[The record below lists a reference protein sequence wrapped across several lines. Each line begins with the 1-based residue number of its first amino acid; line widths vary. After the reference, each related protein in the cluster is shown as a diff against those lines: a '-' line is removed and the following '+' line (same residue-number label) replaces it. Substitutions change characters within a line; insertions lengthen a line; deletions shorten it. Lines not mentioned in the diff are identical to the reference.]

1 MDNEV
6 VEVMKNPM
14 LQADPLL
21 FGASETAG
29 IVSVEENGDE
39 IVVFR
44 RDTDGS
50 LHQQSMLFQPFVL
63 MKAELADTCPVAADR
78 QGLEGDGPINTRV
91 TFRDGAGWQEAR
103 RWLKTQTGES
113 PGAPGAPYLVV
124 TDRVQQYLLQSGCTL
139 FKGMAFDQL
148 VRMQVDIEC
157 VTTRGYDFC
166 SAERE
171 GDRIVAIAMA
181 DQSGWV
187 EVLDGSECDEKTLL
201 ERFVERVRERD
212 PDVIEGHNIFNFD
225 LPYIAARAA
234 RHGVKLALGRDGSVP
249 AQRPSQ
255 FSAGERT
262 VPYTR
267 FDVFGRH
274 VIDTMFLAQ
283 AYDVSHRDLGSF
295 GLKAVA
301 VHFGVAAPE
310 RTYVA
315 GGDISEVFTRDPA
328 RLMAYVRDD
337 VTETRSVAA
346 LLSRSIFAQ
355 AQMLP
360 FSYQNVSL
368 RGNAVKIDAL
378 MLREYLRQGRALPL
392 PQVGRPFSG
401 GYTDLF
407 AEGVLRNVHHCD
419 IRSLYPSLMLIHALG
434 PATDQA
440 HVFLKLLETLRTFR
454 LNAKSAMRQ
463 AASENERLELDAMQ
477 TTFKILINSFYGYL
491 GFTQAR
497 FNDFD
502 VADRITREGRE
513 LLTRMVMWLEDN
525 GAKPVEIDTDGIY
538 YVPPCGEDAARQED
552 FRRRFAASLP
562 DGIEIEF
569 DGEYAAMFSYKM
581 KNYALLQHDGEMII
595 KGAALK
601 SRGLE
606 PYQRDFMRKFIRLR
620 LEGHDKKLPALKK
633 EFDDAIARRQLPIE
647 TLARMETLSD
657 SLAAYKRKREEGG
670 ARRAP
675 YELALAASRE
685 YKAGD
690 QVAYYVTG
698 TRKNVAVHDNSKLVS
713 DWDPGTRDE
722 NVAFYQSRLD
732 ALYEKLGGPKQDSR
746 QGELF

>member
-1 MDNEV
+1 MISHLLPV
-6 VEVMKNPM
+6 
-14 LQADPLL
+14 DPLL
-21 FGASETAG
+21 FGASETTG
-29 IVSVEENGDE
+29 IVAVEEKGDAILVYRREADGPLQRQE
-39 IVVFR
+39 IPFR
-44 RDTDGS
+44 
-50 LHQQSMLFQPFVL
+50 PFAL
-63 MKAELADTCPVAADR
+63 MKAALADSCPVAADR
-78 QGLEGDGPINTRV
+78 KALEGDLPINTLL
-91 TFRDGAGWQEAR
+91 TFHDGAGWLEAR
-103 RWLKTQTGES
+103 RWLKAESGES
-113 PGAPGAPYLVV
+113 AGAPGAPYLIVS
-124 TDRVQQYLLQSGCTL
+124 DRVQQYLLQSGCTL
-139 FKGMAFDQL
+139 FKGMAFDQ
-148 VRMQVDIEC
+148 VRRMQVDIEC

-171 GDRIVAIAMA
+171 GDRIVAIALA
-181 DQSGWV
+181 DQSGWL
-187 EVLDGSECDEKTLL
+187 EVLDGSKLDEKTLL
-201 ERFVERVRERD
+201 GKFVDRVRERD
-212 PDVIEGHNIFNFD
+212 PDVIEGHNLFNFD

-234 RHGVKLALGRDGSVP
+234 RHGVKLALGRDGSIP

-267 FDVFGRH
+267 FDIFGRH

-283 AYDVSHRDLGSF
+283 AYDVSHRDLDSF
-295 GLKAVA
+295 GLKSVA

-315 GGDISEVFTRDPA
+315 GGDISEVFATDPA
-328 RLMAYVRDD
+328 RLMDYVRDD

-360 FSYQNVSL
+360 FTYQNVSL

-419 IRSLYPSLMLIHALG
+419 IRSLYPSLMLNHKLG
-434 PATDQA
+434 PATDAAQ
-440 HVFLKLLETLRTFR
+440 VFLKLLETLRMFR
-454 LNAKSAMRQ
+454 LDAKSAMRQ
-463 AASENERLELDAMQ
+463 ASGENERLELDALQ

-502 VADRITREGRE
+502 IADRITREGRE
-513 LLTRMVMWLEDN
+513 LLTRMVMWLEDH

-538 YVPPCGEDAARQED
+538 YVPPADSAGQED
-552 FRRRFAASLP
+552 FRRRFAESLP
-562 DGIEIEF
+562 EGIEIEF

-581 KNYALLQHDGEMII
+581 KNYALLQQDGEMII

-606 PYQRDFMRKFIRLR
+606 AYQRDFMRQFIRLR
-620 LEGHDKKLPALKK
+620 LEGRDSELPALKIK
-633 EFDDAIARRQLPIE
+633 FDDAISRRILSVE
-647 TLARMETLSD
+647 SLARMETLSD
-657 SLAAYKRKREEGG
+657 SLATYSRKLGEGG

-675 YELALAASRE
+675 YELALAAGRE

-690 QVAYYVTG
+690 QVAYYITG
-698 TRKNVAVHDNSKLVS
+698 TRKNVAVHENSKLVC
-713 DWDPGTRDE
+713 DWDPRNRDE
-722 NVAFYQSRLD
+722 NVAFYLSRLD
-732 ALYEKLGGPKQDSR
+732 ALYEKLGGPRQDSR

>member
-1 MDNEV
+1 
-6 VEVMKNPM
+6 MKKP
-14 LQADPLL
+14 LLPVDPLL
-21 FGASETAG
+21 FGASETDG
-29 IVSVEENGDE
+29 IVAVEEQGDA
-39 IVVFR
+39 VVIFIR
-44 RDTDGS
+44 EPDGTLS
-50 LHQQSMLFQPFVL
+50 RQEEPLSPFVL
-63 MKAELADTCPVAADR
+63 MKAELADACPVDADKMP
-78 QGLEGDGPINTRV
+78 LTGDAPINTRV
-91 TFRDGAGWQEAR
+91 TFRDRAGWQEAR
-103 RWLKTQTGES
+103 RWLKAETGES
-113 PGAPGAPYLVV
+113 PGAPGAPYLIVA
-124 TDRVQQYLLQSGCTL
+124 DRVQQYLLQTGCTL
-139 FKGMAFDQL
+139 FKGMAFEQL
-148 VRMQVDIEC
+148 QRLQVDIEC
-157 VTTRGYDFC
+157 VTTPGYDFC

-171 GDRIVAIAMA
+171 DDRIVAIAMA

-187 EVLDGSECDEKTLL
+187 EVLDGSALDEKTLL
-201 ERFVERVRERD
+201 ERFVARVGERD
-212 PDVIEGHNIFNFD
+212 PDVIEGHNLFNFD

-249 AQRPSQ
+249 SQRPSQ

-267 FDVFGRH
+267 FDIFGRH

-283 AYDVSHRDLGSF
+283 AYDVSHRSLDSY
-295 GLKAVA
+295 GLKSVA

-315 GGDISEVFTRDPA
+315 GGDISEVFAKDPA
-328 RLMAYVRDD
+328 RLMAYVHDD

-346 LLSRSIFAQ
+346 LLSRSSFAQ
-355 AQMLP
+355 ARMLP

-419 IRSLYPSLMLIHALG
+419 IRSLYPSLMLIHGLG
-434 PATDQA
+434 PATDAAQ
-440 HVFLKLLETLRTFR
+440 VFLKLLATLRTFR
-454 LNAKSAMRQ
+454 LNAKSAMRE
-463 AASENERLELDAMQ
+463 APDENQRLELDALQ

-491 GFTQAR
+491 GFSQAR

-502 VADRITREGRE
+502 IADRITREGRE
-513 LLTRMVMWLEDN
+513 LLTQMVMWLEDN

-538 YVPPCGEDAARQED
+538 YVPPSGEDAGQQED
-552 FRRRFAASLP
+552 FRRRFADSLP
-562 DGIEIEF
+562 EGIEIEF

-606 PYQRDFMRKFIRLR
+606 PYQRDFMRQFIRLR
-620 LEGHDKKLPALKK
+620 LEGRDKDLPALKTQ
-633 EFDDAIARRQLPIE
+633 FDEALSRRQLSIE
-647 TLARMETLSD
+647 SLARMETLSD
-657 SLAAYKRKREEGG
+657 SLATYKRKREEGG
-670 ARRAP
+670 SRRAP
-675 YELALAASRE
+675 YELALASSRE

-698 TRKNVAVHDNSKLVS
+698 TRKNVAVHENSKLVC
-713 DWDPGTRDE
+713 DWDPQNRDE

-732 ALYEKLGGPKQDSR
+732 GLYEKLGGPKQDSR

>member
-1 MDNEV
+1 MTKPLLN
-6 VEVMKNPM
+6 N
-14 LQADPLL
+14 DPLL
-21 FGASETAG
+21 FGASETTC
-29 IVSVEENGDE
+29 IVAVEEKGDAILVYRRE
-39 IVVFR
+39 PDGTLQQQEKPFR
-44 RDTDGS
+44 
-50 LHQQSMLFQPFVL
+50 PFAL
-63 MKAELADTCPVAADR
+63 MKAALADACPVAADR
-78 QGLEGDGPINTRV
+78 KALEGDSPINSLL
-91 TFRDGAGWQEAR
+91 TFHEGTGWQEAR
-103 RWLKTQTGES
+103 RWLKAESGES
-113 PGAPGAPYLVV
+113 AGAPGAPYLIVS
-124 TDRVQQYLLQSGCTL
+124 DRVQQYLLQNGCTL
-139 FKGMAFDQL
+139 FKGMTFDQ
-148 VRMQVDIEC
+148 VHRMQMDIEC

-171 GDRIVAIAMA
+171 GDRIVAIALA

-187 EVLDGSECDEKTLL
+187 EVLDGSELDEKTLL
-201 ERFVERVRERD
+201 ERFVALVRERD
-212 PDVIEGHNIFNFD
+212 PDVIEGHNLFNFD

-249 AQRPSQ
+249 TQRPSQ

-267 FDVFGRH
+267 FDIFGRH

-283 AYDVSHRDLGSF
+283 AYDVSHRDLDSF
-295 GLKAVA
+295 GLKSVA

-315 GGDISEVFTRDPA
+315 GGDISEVFANDPA
-328 RLMAYVRDD
+328 RLMDYVRDD

-360 FSYQNVSL
+360 FTYQNVSL

-419 IRSLYPSLMLIHALG
+419 IRSLYPSLMLNHKLG
-434 PATDQA
+434 PATDAA

-463 AASENERLELDAMQ
+463 ASGENERLELDALQ

-491 GFTQAR
+491 GFSQAR

-502 VADRITREGRE
+502 IADRITREGRE

-525 GAKPVEIDTDGIY
+525 GARPVEIDTDGIY
-538 YVPPCGEDAARQED
+538 YVPPTDGADAGRQED
-552 FRRRFAASLP
+552 FRRRFAESLP
-562 DGIEIEF
+562 EGIEIEF
-569 DGEYAAMFSYKM
+569 DGEYTAMFSYKM
-581 KNYALLQHDGEMII
+581 KNYALLQQDGEMII

-606 PYQRDFMRKFIRLR
+606 SYQRDFMRQFIRLR
-620 LEGHDKKLPALKK
+620 LEGRDNELPALKTK
-633 EFDDAIARRQLPIE
+633 FDDAISRRKLPVE
-647 TLARMETLSD
+647 SLARMETLSD
-657 SLAAYKRKREEGG
+657 SLATYSRKLAEGG

-675 YELALAASRE
+675 YELALAAGRE

-690 QVAYYVTG
+690 QVAYYITG
-698 TRKNVAVHDNSKLVS
+698 TRKNVAVHENSKLVS
-713 DWDPGTRDE
+713 DWDPRNRDE

-732 ALYEKLGGPKQDSR
+732 ALYEKLGGPKQDTR

>member
-1 MDNEV
+1 
-6 VEVMKNPM
+6 MKKPLLKN
-14 LQADPLL
+14 DPLL
-21 FGASETAG
+21 FGASATLG
-29 IVSVEENGDE
+29 IVAVEEKGDAILVYRREADGMLQRQE
-39 IVVFR
+39 IPFR
-44 RDTDGS
+44 
-50 LHQQSMLFQPFVL
+50 PFAL
-63 MKAELADTCPVAADR
+63 MKAALGDSCPVAADR
-78 QGLEGDGPINTRV
+78 KKLEGDSPINTLL
-91 TFRDGAGWQEAR
+91 TFHDGAGWQEAR
-103 RWLKTQTGES
+103 RWLKAESGES
-113 PGAPGAPYLVV
+113 AGAPGAPYLIVS
-124 TDRVQQYLLQSGCTL
+124 DRVQQYMLQSGCTL
-139 FKGMAFDQL
+139 FKGMTFDQ
-148 VRMQVDIEC
+148 VRRMQVDIEC

-166 SAERE
+166 SSERE
-171 GDRIVAIAMA
+171 GDRIVAIALA

-187 EVLDGSECDEKTLL
+187 EVLDGSKLDEKTLL
-201 ERFVERVRERD
+201 ERFVDRVRERD
-212 PDVIEGHNIFNFD
+212 PDVIEGHNLFNFD

-234 RHGVKLALGRDGSVP
+234 RCGVKLALGRDGSVP
-249 AQRPSQ
+249 EQRPSQ

-267 FDVFGRH
+267 FDIFGRH

-283 AYDVSHRDLGSF
+283 AYDVSHRDLDSF
-295 GLKAVA
+295 GLKSVA

-315 GGDISEVFTRDPA
+315 GGDISEVFARDPA
-328 RLMAYVRDD
+328 RLMDYVRDD
-337 VTETRSVAA
+337 VTETRSVAS

-360 FSYQNVSL
+360 FTYQNVSL

-378 MLREYLRQGRALPL
+378 MLREYLRLGRALPL

-419 IRSLYPSLMLIHALG
+419 IRSLYPSLMLNHKLG
-434 PATDQA
+434 PATDA
-440 HVFLKLLETLRTFR
+440 VHVFLKLLETLRTFR

-463 AASENERLELDAMQ
+463 ASGENERLELDALQ

-491 GFTQAR
+491 GFSQAR

-538 YVPPCGEDAARQED
+538 YVPPSDGADAGRQSD
-552 FRRRFAASLP
+552 FRRRFAESLP
-562 DGIEIEF
+562 EGIEIEF

-581 KNYALLQHDGEMII
+581 KNYALLQQDGEMII

-606 PYQRDFMRKFIRLR
+606 VYQRDFMRQFIRLR
-620 LEGHDKKLPALKK
+620 LEGRDNELPALKTK
-633 EFDDAIARRQLPIE
+633 FDDAISRRKLPVE
-647 TLARMETLSD
+647 SLARMETLSD
-657 SLAAYKRKREEGG
+657 SLATYRRKIEEGG

-675 YELALAASRE
+675 YELALAAGRE

-690 QVAYYVTG
+690 QVAFYITG
-698 TRKNVAVHDNSKLVS
+698 TRKNVAVHENSKLVS
-713 DWDPGTRDE
+713 DWDPRNRDE

-732 ALYEKLGGPKQDSR
+732 ALYEKLGGPKQDTR